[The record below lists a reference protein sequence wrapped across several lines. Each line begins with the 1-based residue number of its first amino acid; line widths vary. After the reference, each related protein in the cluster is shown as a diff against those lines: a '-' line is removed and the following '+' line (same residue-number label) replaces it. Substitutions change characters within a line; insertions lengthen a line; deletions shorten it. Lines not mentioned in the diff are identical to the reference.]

1 MSKINNIISNHDY
14 RDYLQKNAR
23 EEANRPFCSH
33 HFEHLLDVARLTY
46 ILILEEGSP
55 FISRE
60 ISYAA
65 GLLHDIGRWHE
76 YRTKTDHAQYS
87 ADLAEPILTEAGFS
101 RSEVGLII
109 NAIRQHRQKD
119 GCPEH
124 RSPLSIALGKADSL
138 SRLCFC
144 CDART
149 RCNKLEQQPHREG
162 LTY

>member
-65 GLLHDIGRWHE
+65 GLLHDIGRWYE
-76 YRTKTDHAQYS
+76 YQTEADHALYS
-87 ADLAEPILTEAGFS
+87 ADLAEPILIEAGFD
-101 RSEVGLII
+101 RSEVDLILD
-109 NAIRQHRQKD
+109 AIRQHRRKD
-119 GCPEH
+119 GCREH
-124 RSPLSIALGKADSL
+124 RSLLSSALERADGL
-138 SRLCFC
+138 SRLCFYC
-144 CDART
+144 KSRT
-149 RCNKLEQQPHREG
+149 SCNKLERQPHRDG